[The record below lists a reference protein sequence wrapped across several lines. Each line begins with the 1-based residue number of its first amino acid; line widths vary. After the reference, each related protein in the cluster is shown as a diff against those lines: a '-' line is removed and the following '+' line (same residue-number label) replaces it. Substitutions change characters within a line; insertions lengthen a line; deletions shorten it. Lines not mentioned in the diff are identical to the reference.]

1 MTEQNDFFETNN
13 SIFLKKYYDILGLQ
27 QGASEEEIKKAYR
40 KLAMKYH
47 PDTTSCD
54 SNEQFLK
61 IKEAYQALTSETNQE
76 QQTES
81 SSNKNKVFS
90 RRYNRWLT
98 QEELDE
104 LKKQTAEYRK
114 KKEED
119 EEMSAIRDFENLK
132 NSWVYKSFPF
142 VAVFGILFA
151 ALLFLDFHLTA
162 QSEFVEYKE
171 TNRISLIEGIV
182 VGTAQPGFILSE
194 IVTIDKKGNQHTASI
209 RGELAGFFYV
219 SDNIELISTKL
230 FGIDL
235 GYRVEDVY
243 FQDINKK
250 RAFHYPIALFC
261 VLIVFLTVFFK
272 NPTPFYYV
280 VLNTAVFGIPF
291 LSLVFTLGAISS

>member
-1 MTEQNDFFETNN
+1 M
-13 SIFLKKYYDILGLQ
+13 KKYYDILGLQ

-47 PDTTSCD
+47 PDTTSYD

-132 NSWVYKSFPF
+132 NSWVYRSFPF

-151 ALLFLDFHLTA
+151 TLLFLDFHLTP

-194 IVTIDKKGNQHTASI
+194 IVTIDKK
-209 RGELAGFFYV
+209 
-219 SDNIELISTKL
+219 
-230 FGIDL
+230 
-235 GYRVEDVY
+235 
-243 FQDINKK
+243 
-250 RAFHYPIALFC
+250 
-261 VLIVFLTVFFK
+261 
-272 NPTPFYYV
+272 
-280 VLNTAVFGIPF
+280 
-291 LSLVFTLGAISS
+291 